1 MAPSVCLS
9 QPRQNWCVQSK
20 DMAAVWADARSNEL
34 EGVVSRGGC
43 LRTAVKVR
51 WYEVLEGIIL
61 GVACVVCVMWLICLG
76 GVVCCWASCYLV
88 WWRESG
94 QAASW
99 FQGGEGLAIRRQRL
113 VDS

>member
-1 MAPSVCLS
+1 M
-9 QPRQNWCVQSK
+9 
-20 DMAAVWADARSNEL
+20 
-34 EGVVSRGGC
+34 SRGGC

-51 WYEVLEGIIL
+51 WCEVLEGIL
-61 GVACVVCVMWLICLG
+61 CVACVVWLMCLG
-76 GVVCCWASCYLV
+76 GVVCCWASSCCLV
-88 WWRESG
+88 WLRESG